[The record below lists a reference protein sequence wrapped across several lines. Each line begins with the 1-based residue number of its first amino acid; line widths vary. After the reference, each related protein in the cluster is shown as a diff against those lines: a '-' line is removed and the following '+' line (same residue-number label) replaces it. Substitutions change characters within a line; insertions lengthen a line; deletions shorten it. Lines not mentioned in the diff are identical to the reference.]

1 MSRQKLITIDGPSG
15 SGKGTIAQCL
25 AEKLGWKV
33 LDSGALYRLVGLDVR
48 NRGLNF
54 EDEEAVGEL
63 AANLDVSFEKG
74 KVFLNNHDVTNTIR
88 SETAG
93 NDASRVAALPRVREA
108 LLQWQR
114 DHATPDGLIADGRD
128 MGTVVFP
135 DAPLKIFLTAS
146 PEERANRRYKQ
157 LKEKGL
163 PANLAALT
171 ADIEERDARDRLR
184 AASPLAPAA
193 DAVLVDSTSM
203 TIDAVVD
210 QVLLLAH
217 SAYNTAV

>member
-1 MSRQKLITIDGPSG
+1 MSIQKLITIDGPSG
-15 SGKGTIAQCL
+15 SGKGTIAQRL
-25 AEKLGWKV
+25 ADELGWKV

-48 NRGLNF
+48 TRELDF
-54 EDEEAVGEL
+54 EDEESVGAV
-63 AANLDVSFEKG
+63 AASLDVRFEKG
-74 KVFLNNHDVTNTIR
+74 KVFLHNQDVTNTIR

-157 LKEKGL
+157 LKGKGMS
-163 PANLAALT
+163 ANLPRL
-171 ADIEERDARDRLR
+171 IEEIRERDERDSNRTTAPLRPAEDAILIDSSALSIDEVTGEILKAARGLFNDE
-184 AASPLAPAA
+184 
-193 DAVLVDSTSM
+193 
-203 TIDAVVD
+203 
-210 QVLLLAH
+210 
-217 SAYNTAV
+217 

>member
-25 AEKLGWKV
+25 ADKLGWKV

-48 NRGLNF
+48 NRGLDF

-63 AANLDVSFEKG
+63 AADLDVRFEKG
-74 KVFLNNHDVTNTIR
+74 KVFLHNQDVTDTIR

-157 LKEKGL
+157 LKGKGMS
-163 PANLAALT
+163 ANLPRLIEEIRERDERDSNRTTAPLRPAEDAILIDSSALT
-171 ADIEERDARDRLR
+171 IDEVTGEILKAARELFNDE
-184 AASPLAPAA
+184 
-193 DAVLVDSTSM
+193 
-203 TIDAVVD
+203 
-210 QVLLLAH
+210 
-217 SAYNTAV
+217 

>member
-1 MSRQKLITIDGPSG
+1 MSPQKLITIDGPSG
-15 SGKGTIAQCL
+15 SGKGTIAQRL

-48 NRGLNF
+48 TRGIDF
-54 EDEEAVGEL
+54 ADEEAVGEL
-63 AANLDVSFEKG
+63 AANLDVRFEKG
-74 KVFLNNHDVTNTIR
+74 KVFLNNQDVTNTIR

-157 LKEKGL
+157 LKEKGMS
-163 PANLAALT
+163 ANLPRL
-171 ADIEERDARDRLR
+171 IEEIRERDERDSNRTTAPLRPAEDAILIDSSALSIDEVTGEILKAARKLFNDE
-184 AASPLAPAA
+184 
-193 DAVLVDSTSM
+193 
-203 TIDAVVD
+203 
-210 QVLLLAH
+210 
-217 SAYNTAV
+217 

>member
-15 SGKGTIAQCL
+15 SGKGTIAQRL
-25 AEKLGWKV
+25 ADELGWKV

-48 NRGLNF
+48 TRELDF
-54 EDEEAVGEL
+54 EDEESVGAV
-63 AANLDVSFEKG
+63 AASLDVRFEKG
-74 KVFLNNHDVTNTIR
+74 RVFLHNQDVTNTIR

-157 LKEKGL
+157 LKGKGMS
-163 PANLAALT
+163 ANLPRL
-171 ADIEERDARDRLR
+171 IEEIRERDERDSNRTTAPLRPAEDAILIDSSALSIDEVTGEILKAARGLFNDE
-184 AASPLAPAA
+184 
-193 DAVLVDSTSM
+193 
-203 TIDAVVD
+203 
-210 QVLLLAH
+210 
-217 SAYNTAV
+217 

>member
-15 SGKGTIAQCL
+15 SGKGTIAQRL
-25 AEKLGWKV
+25 ADQLGWKV

-48 NRGLNF
+48 TRGLDF
-54 EDEEAVGEL
+54 GDEEVVGEL
-63 AANLDVSFEKG
+63 AADLDVRFEKG
-74 KVFLNNHDVTNTIR
+74 KVYLNNQDVTNTIR
-88 SETAG
+88 SEAAG

-114 DHATPDGLIADGRD
+114 DHATEEGLIADGRD

-157 LKEKGL
+157 LKEKGMS
-163 PANLAALT
+163 ANLPRL
-171 ADIEERDARDRLR
+171 IEEIRERDERDSNRTTAPLRPAEDAILIDSSALSIDEVTGEILKAARGLFNDE
-184 AASPLAPAA
+184 
-193 DAVLVDSTSM
+193 
-203 TIDAVVD
+203 
-210 QVLLLAH
+210 
-217 SAYNTAV
+217 

>member
-74 KVFLNNHDVTNTIR
+74 KVFLHNQDVTNTIR

-157 LKEKGL
+157 LKGKGMS
-163 PANLAALT
+163 ANLPRLI
-171 ADIEERDARDRLR
+171 DEIRERDERDSNRTTAPLRPAEDAILIDSSALSIDEVTGEILKAARGLFNDE
-184 AASPLAPAA
+184 
-193 DAVLVDSTSM
+193 
-203 TIDAVVD
+203 
-210 QVLLLAH
+210 
-217 SAYNTAV
+217 

>member
-1 MSRQKLITIDGPSG
+1 MSCRKLITIDGPSG

-48 NRGLNF
+48 NSGLDF
-54 EDEEAVGEL
+54 EDEASVGAL
-63 AANLDVSFEKG
+63 AASLDARFDKG
-74 KVFLNNHDVTNTIR
+74 HVFLHNQDVTNDIR
-88 SETAG
+88 SESAG

-114 DHATPDGLIADGRD
+114 DCATSDGLVADGRD

-157 LKEKGL
+157 LKGKGMS
-163 PANLAALT
+163 ANLPRL
-171 ADIEERDARDRLR
+171 IEEIRERDERDSNRKTAPLR
-184 AASPLAPAA
+184 PAEDAILIDSSALSIDEVTGKILEAAHALFN
-193 DAVLVDSTSM
+193 DE
-203 TIDAVVD
+203 
-210 QVLLLAH
+210 
-217 SAYNTAV
+217 

>member
-25 AEKLGWKV
+25 ADKLGWKV

-48 NRGLNF
+48 TRGLDF
-54 EDEEAVGEL
+54 EDEGSIGAL
-63 AANLDVSFEKG
+63 AGCLDVRFEKG
-74 KVFLNNHDVTNTIR
+74 KVYLNNQDVTNTIR

-93 NDASRVAALPRVREA
+93 NDASRVAALPCVREA

-114 DHATPDGLIADGRD
+114 DCATSDGLVADGRD

-157 LKEKGL
+157 LKEKGMS
-163 PANLAALT
+163 ANLPRL
-171 ADIEERDARDRLR
+171 IEEIRERDERDSNRTTAPLR
-184 AASPLAPAA
+184 PAEDAILIDSSALSIDEVTGKILEAANALFN
-193 DAVLVDSTSM
+193 DE
-203 TIDAVVD
+203 
-210 QVLLLAH
+210 
-217 SAYNTAV
+217 

>member
-1 MSRQKLITIDGPSG
+1 MSIQKLITIDGPSG
-15 SGKGTIAQCL
+15 SGKGTIAQRL
-25 AEKLGWKV
+25 ADELGWKV

-48 NRGLNF
+48 MRDIDF
-54 EDEEAVGEL
+54 EDEESVGAV
-63 AANLDVSFEKG
+63 AASLDVRFEKG
-74 KVFLNNHDVTNTIR
+74 KVFLHNQDVTNTIR

-157 LKEKGL
+157 LKGKGMS
-163 PANLAALT
+163 ANLPRL
-171 ADIEERDARDRLR
+171 IEEIRERDERDSNRTTAPLRPAEDAILIDSSALSIDEVTGEILKAARGLFNDE
-184 AASPLAPAA
+184 
-193 DAVLVDSTSM
+193 
-203 TIDAVVD
+203 
-210 QVLLLAH
+210 
-217 SAYNTAV
+217 

>member
-15 SGKGTIAQCL
+15 SGKGTIAQRL
-25 AEKLGWKV
+25 ADKLGWTV

-48 NRGLNF
+48 MRDIDF
-54 EDEEAVGEL
+54 EDEEAIGAL
-63 AANLDVSFEKG
+63 AANLDVRFEKG
-74 KVFLNNHDVTNTIR
+74 KIFLNNQDVTNTIR

-93 NDASRVAALPRVREA
+93 NDASRVAALPRVRDA

-157 LKEKGL
+157 LKEKGMS
-163 PANLAALT
+163 ANLPRL
-171 ADIEERDARDRLR
+171 IEEIRERDERDSNRTTAPLR
-184 AASPLAPAA
+184 PAEDAILIDSSALSIDEVTGEILKAANGLFN
-193 DAVLVDSTSM
+193 DE
-203 TIDAVVD
+203 
-210 QVLLLAH
+210 
-217 SAYNTAV
+217 

>member
-15 SGKGTIAQCL
+15 SGKGTIAHRL

-48 NRGLNF
+48 NRGLDF
-54 EDEEAVGEL
+54 EDEASVGAL
-63 AANLDVSFEKG
+63 AANLDARFEKG
-74 KVFLNNHDVTNTIR
+74 EIFLHNQDVTNTIR

-114 DHATPDGLIADGRD
+114 DCATADGLIADGRD

-157 LKEKGL
+157 LKEKGMS
-163 PANLAALT
+163 ANLPRL
-171 ADIEERDARDRLR
+171 IEEIRERDERDSNRTTAPLR
-184 AASPLAPAA
+184 PAE
-193 DAVLVDSTSM
+193 DAILIDSSALS
-203 TIDAVVD
+203 IDEVTGKI
-210 QVLLLAH
+210 LE
-217 SAYNTAV
+217 SANALFNDE

>member
-74 KVFLNNHDVTNTIR
+74 KVFLHNQDVTSTIR

-157 LKEKGL
+157 LKEKGMS
-163 PANLAALT
+163 ANLPRL
-171 ADIEERDARDRLR
+171 IEEIRERDERDSNRTTAPLR
-184 AASPLAPAA
+184 PAEDAILIDSSALSIDEVTGKILEAANALFN
-193 DAVLVDSTSM
+193 DE
-203 TIDAVVD
+203 
-210 QVLLLAH
+210 
-217 SAYNTAV
+217 

>member
-74 KVFLNNHDVTNTIR
+74 KVFLHNQDVTNTIR

-157 LKEKGL
+157 LKGKGMS
-163 PANLAALT
+163 ANLPRL
-171 ADIEERDARDRLR
+171 IEEIRERDERDSNRTTAPLRPAEDAILIDSSALSIDEVTGEILKAARGLFNDE
-184 AASPLAPAA
+184 
-193 DAVLVDSTSM
+193 
-203 TIDAVVD
+203 
-210 QVLLLAH
+210 
-217 SAYNTAV
+217 

>member
-15 SGKGTIAQCL
+15 SGKGTIAQRL
-25 AEKLGWKV
+25 ADELGWKV

-48 NRGLNF
+48 TRELDF
-54 EDEEAVGEL
+54 EDEESVGAV
-63 AANLDVSFEKG
+63 AASLDVRFEKG
-74 KVFLNNHDVTNTIR
+74 KVFLHNQDVTNTIR

-157 LKEKGL
+157 LKGKGMS
-163 PANLAALT
+163 ANLPRL
-171 ADIEERDARDRLR
+171 IEEIRERDERDSNRTTAPLRPAEDAILIDSSALSIDEVTGEILKAARGLFNDE
-184 AASPLAPAA
+184 
-193 DAVLVDSTSM
+193 
-203 TIDAVVD
+203 
-210 QVLLLAH
+210 
-217 SAYNTAV
+217 

>member
-15 SGKGTIAQCL
+15 SGKGTIAQRL

-48 NRGLNF
+48 NRGLDF
-54 EDEEAVGEL
+54 EDEASIGAL
-63 AANLDVSFEKG
+63 AASLDVRFEKG
-74 KVFLNNHDVTNTIR
+74 EAFLHNQDVTNTIR

-114 DHATPDGLIADGRD
+114 DCATADGLIADGRD

-157 LKEKGL
+157 LKEKGMS
-163 PANLAALT
+163 ANLPRL
-171 ADIEERDARDRLR
+171 IEEIRERDERDSNRTTAPLR
-184 AASPLAPAA
+184 PAEDAILIDSSALSIDEVTGKILEAANALFN
-193 DAVLVDSTSM
+193 DE
-203 TIDAVVD
+203 
-210 QVLLLAH
+210 
-217 SAYNTAV
+217 

>member
-15 SGKGTIAQCL
+15 SGKGTIAQRL
-25 AEKLGWKV
+25 ADELGWKV

-48 NRGLNF
+48 TRGLDF
-54 EDEEAVGEL
+54 GDEEAVGEL
-63 AANLDVSFEKG
+63 AADLDVRFEKG
-74 KVFLNNHDVTNTIR
+74 RVFLHNQDVTDTIR

-157 LKEKGL
+157 LKEKGMS
-163 PANLAALT
+163 ANLPRL
-171 ADIEERDARDRLR
+171 IEEIRERDERDSNRTTAPLRPAEDAILIDSSALSIDEVTGKILKAARELFNDE
-184 AASPLAPAA
+184 
-193 DAVLVDSTSM
+193 
-203 TIDAVVD
+203 
-210 QVLLLAH
+210 
-217 SAYNTAV
+217 

>member
-1 MSRQKLITIDGPSG
+1 MSRRKLITIDGPSG
-15 SGKGTIAQCL
+15 SGKGTIAQRL
-25 AEKLGWKV
+25 ADELGWKV

-48 NRGLNF
+48 MRDIDF
-54 EDEEAVGEL
+54 EDEESVGAV
-63 AANLDVSFEKG
+63 AASLDVRFEKG
-74 KVFLNNHDVTNTIR
+74 KVFLHNQDVTNTIR

-157 LKEKGL
+157 LKGKGMS
-163 PANLAALT
+163 ANLPRL
-171 ADIEERDARDRLR
+171 IEEIRERDERDSNRTTAPLRPAEDAILIDSSALSIDEVTGEILKAARGLFNDE
-184 AASPLAPAA
+184 
-193 DAVLVDSTSM
+193 
-203 TIDAVVD
+203 
-210 QVLLLAH
+210 
-217 SAYNTAV
+217 